1 MNKDCIAY
9 EVRISQ
15 ILGEAIEA
23 LAENLDEMTD
33 VLREAVHDE
42 ALEDA
47 SEAVELMSS
56 TISTFSIV
64 KRRADKYVKEGGA
77 K

>member
-23 LAENLDEMTD
+23 LAESVDEMSEALQD
-33 VLREAVHDE
+33 AVHEE

-47 SEAVELMSS
+47 SESLELMSS
-56 TISTFSIV
+56 TISNLSIV